1 MPDEQRPQRRGTVRP
16 TAVRPTVVV
25 SAVAAL
31 ATELS
36 ADLGRPLDVLD
47 LGGGT
52 GGVAV
57 PLGAAG
63 HHVTVVDPSP
73 DALAALRRRAHEA
86 GIEDHVVGVQ
96 GDGDSLGLVLGDRQ
110 VDLVCCHGTLEVVD
124 DPAATL
130 AAASSALRPGGRLS
144 LLVSGRLAVVFAKA
158 LAGEFSQARA
168 ALTDPSGRW
177 GATDP
182 LPRRFDVD
190 QLEALLAE
198 AGFTDVTVRGTSI
211 LGHLVPS
218 AHVDSDAD
226 RAALAELDDL
236 LVTGAGRDFL
246 RTLGNGL
253 HVLARRD

>member
-1 MPDEQRPQRRGTVRP
+1 MPDEQRPPRRGTVRP
-16 TAVRPTVVV
+16 TAVV
-25 SAVAAL
+25 SAVASL

-57 PLGAAG
+57 PLGEAG

-73 DALAALRRRAHEA
+73 DALAALRRRAHESR
-86 GIEDHVVGVQ
+86 IEDHVVGIQ
-96 GDGDSLGLVLGDRQ
+96 GDGDSLGAVLGDRQ

-130 AAASSALRPGGRLS
+130 AAAAAALRPGGRLS

-158 LAGEFSQARA
+158 IAGEFAQARA

-177 GATDP
+177 GSTDP

-190 QLEALLAE
+190 QLESLLTD

-211 LGHLVPS
+211 LGHLVPA
-218 AHVDSDAD
+218 AHIDSDAD

-236 LVTGAGRDFL
+236 LVTGPGRDFL

-253 HVLARRD
+253 HVLARRG